1 MIKNIIADTG
11 AIVALIDDSDNFHVW
26 ADEQARN
33 LLPPFS
39 TCEAVIAEASYLLKA
54 VENGQPTLL
63 AFIEQGFLQ
72 IDFSLSAEIAE
83 VKALMQKYEDVPMDL
98 ADACLVRMS
107 ELVEGSTVFALDS
120 VFWVYRKNGK
130 EQIPLIIPDKNI

>member
-11 AIVALIDDSDNFHVW
+11 AIVALIDESDNFHAW
-26 ADEQARN
+26 ANKQAGK

-54 VENGQPTLL
+54 FEKGQQTLL
-63 AFIEQGFLQ
+63 TFIEQGFLRTE
-72 IDFSLSAEIAE
+72 FSLSAEIAQ
-83 VKALMQKYEDVPMDL
+83 VKALMKKYADVPMGL

-107 ELVEGSTVFALDS
+107 ELTEGSTVFTLDS
-120 VFWVYRKNGK
+120 DFWVYRKHGK
-130 EQIPLIIPDKNI
+130 EQIPLLIPNKSA